1 MLDARRVAA
10 MQAAAAAVSVGEA
23 AGDQP
28 AALAAV
34 APRRPRAGASTVAR
48 HVNCHTY
55 VARAST
61 DSLLVEVLFFRS
73 WCNTF
78 LW

>member
-1 MLDARRVAA
+1 

-55 VARAST
+55 VAR
-61 DSLLVEVLFFRS
+61 V
-73 WCNTF
+73 N
-78 LW
+78 